1 MKITKQ
7 KLRRIIK
14 EEKAKLLVEMNPM
27 ANAEY
32 MQGNYS
38 PMSGIDALTDALA
51 NLLQK
56 TEVDALEDMGD
67 DLDAEEA
74 AAGAVTLTV
83 AQAFQ
88 SVGMIEQYQALIKT
102 LR

>member
-1 MKITKQ
+1 
-7 KLRRIIK
+7 
-14 EEKAKLLVEMNPM
+14 
-27 ANAEY
+27 
-32 MQGNYS
+32 
-38 PMSGIDALTDALA
+38 
-51 NLLQK
+51 
-56 TEVDALEDMGD
+56 MGD

>member
-1 MKITKQ
+1 MKISKRQ
-7 KLRRIIK
+7 LRRIIK
-14 EEKAKLLVEMNPM
+14 EEKAKVLVEMNPM

-38 PMSGIDALTDALA
+38 PMSDIDALTDALA

>member
-1 MKITKQ
+1 MKISKRQ
-7 KLRRIIK
+7 RRRIIK
-14 EEKAKLLVEMNPM
+14 EEKAKVLVEMNPM

-38 PMSGIDALTDALA
+38 PMSDIDALTDALA

-83 AQAFQ
+83 ALAFQ